1 LRVLKHNK
9 AVMIGG
15 FVLILFFGAAIFAD
29 QLAPYDPLKTSSE
42 TFESPSRKFLF
53 GTDDLGRDIFSGVIH
68 GAQTSILVGV
78 SVALLSGLIGVF
90 VGAIAGYAGGAW
102 DDFLMR
108 LTELFLIPPQF
119 FLALVIVGAAIFADQ
134 LAPYD
139 PLKTSS
145 ETFESPSR
153 KFLFGTDDLGRDIF
167 SGVIHGA
174 QTSILVGVS
183 VALLSG
189 LIGVFVGAIAG
200 YAGGAWDDFL
210 MRLTELFLI
219 PPQFFLALVIAALFG
234 SSLFNIILI
243 LTITGWTTM
252 ARLVRAEVLSL
263 KERSFVEASKAMGAS
278 PARILFHDIL
288 PNASPLI
295 ITKMILMV
303 GGVILLEAGLEFVG
317 LGDANHISWG
327 YMLHNGQHFIRD
339 GWWIIAFP
347 SLALA
352 ALVLALNVVGDA
364 LNSALNPKA
373 RGTS

>member
-1 LRVLKHNK
+1 MWRVLKHNK
-9 AVMIGG
+9 TTTVSAI
-15 FVLILFFGAAIFAD
+15 VLIIFFGAAIFAD
-29 QLAPYDPLKTSSE
+29 QIAPFDPLKTSNE
-42 TFESPSRKFLF
+42 TFQTPSRKFLF
-53 GTDDLGRDIFSGVIH
+53 GTDDLGRDVFSGVIH

-90 VGAIAGYAGGAW
+90 VGAVAGFAGG
-102 DDFLMR
+102 
-108 LTELFLIPPQF
+108 
-119 FLALVIVGAAIFADQ
+119 V
-134 LAPYD
+134 
-139 PLKTSS
+139 
-145 ETFESPSR
+145 
-153 KFLFGTDDLGRDIF
+153 
-167 SGVIHGA
+167 
-174 QTSILVGVS
+174 
-183 VALLSG
+183 
-189 LIGVFVGAIAG
+189 
-200 YAGGAWDDFL
+200 WDDFL

-234 SSLFNIILI
+234 STLLNIILI

-295 ITKMILMV
+295 ITKMVLMV

-317 LGDANHISWG
+317 LGDANQISWG

-352 ALVLALNVVGDA
+352 ALVLALNIVGDA
-364 LNSALNPKA
+364 LNSALNPNAKSA
-373 RGTS
+373 YLKSS

>member
-1 LRVLKHNK
+1 MTTNDKTKSQNTLAAENLWRVLKHNK
-9 AVMIGG
+9 SAMVGAIVMM
-15 FVLILFFGAAIFAD
+15 LFFAAAIFAD
-29 QLAPYDPLKTSSE
+29 QIAPFDPLKTSNE
-42 TFESPSRKFLF
+42 TFQSPSGKFLF
-53 GTDDLGRDIFSGVIH
+53 GTDDLGRDVFSGVIY

-78 SVALLSGLIGVF
+78 SVAFLSGLIGVF

-119 FLALVIVGAAIFADQ
+119 FLALI
-134 LAPYD
+134 
-139 PLKTSS
+139 
-145 ETFESPSR
+145 
-153 KFLFGTDDLGRDIF
+153 
-167 SGVIHGA
+167 
-174 QTSILVGVS
+174 
-183 VALLSG
+183 
-189 LIGVFVGAIAG
+189 
-200 YAGGAWDDFL
+200 
-210 MRLTELFLI
+210 
-219 PPQFFLALVIAALFG
+219 IAALFG

-243 LTITGWTTM
+243 LTVTGWTTM

-278 PARILFHDIL
+278 PARILFREIL

-295 ITKMILMV
+295 ITKMVLMV

-317 LGDANHISWG
+317 LGDANQISWG

-339 GWWIIAFP
+339 TWWIIAFP

-364 LNSALNPKA
+364 LNTALNPKA
-373 RGTS
+373 RSAYIDKAV

>member
-1 LRVLKHNK
+1 MTTNDKIKSQNTLAAENLWRVLKHDK
-9 AVMIGG
+9 SAMVGAI
-15 FVLILFFGAAIFAD
+15 VLMLFFAAAIFAD
-29 QLAPYDPLKTSSE
+29 QIAPFDPLKTSNE
-42 TFESPSRKFLF
+42 TFQSPSDKFLF
-53 GTDDLGRDIFSGVIH
+53 GTDDLGRDVFSGVIH

-78 SVALLSGLIGVF
+78 SVAFLSGIIGVL
-90 VGAIAGYAGGAW
+90 VGAIAGFAGGAW

-119 FLALVIVGAAIFADQ
+119 FLALI
-134 LAPYD
+134 
-139 PLKTSS
+139 
-145 ETFESPSR
+145 
-153 KFLFGTDDLGRDIF
+153 
-167 SGVIHGA
+167 
-174 QTSILVGVS
+174 
-183 VALLSG
+183 
-189 LIGVFVGAIAG
+189 
-200 YAGGAWDDFL
+200 
-210 MRLTELFLI
+210 
-219 PPQFFLALVIAALFG
+219 IAALFG

-278 PARILFHDIL
+278 PARILFREIL

-295 ITKMILMV
+295 ITKMVLMV

-317 LGDANHISWG
+317 LGDANQISWG

-364 LNSALNPKA
+364 LNSALNPKTRSA
-373 RGTS
+373 YIDKAV

>member
-1 LRVLKHNK
+1 MTTNDKIKSQNTVAAENFRRVLKHNK
-9 AVMIGG
+9 AAMIGAV
-15 FVLILFFGAAIFAD
+15 VLMLFLAAAIFAD
-29 QLAPYDPLKTSSE
+29 QIAPYDPLKTSNE
-42 TFESPSRKFLF
+42 TFQTPSGKFLF
-53 GTDDLGRDIFSGVIH
+53 GTDDLGRDVFSGVIY

-78 SVALLSGLIGVF
+78 SVALLSSLIGVF
-90 VGAIAGYAGGAW
+90 VGAIAG
-102 DDFLMR
+102 F
-108 LTELFLIPPQF
+108 
-119 FLALVIVGAAIFADQ
+119 
-134 LAPYD
+134 
-139 PLKTSS
+139 
-145 ETFESPSR
+145 
-153 KFLFGTDDLGRDIF
+153 
-167 SGVIHGA
+167 
-174 QTSILVGVS
+174 
-183 VALLSG
+183 
-189 LIGVFVGAIAG
+189 
-200 YAGGAWDDFL
+200 AGGAWDDFL

-278 PARILFHDIL
+278 PARILFQEIL

-295 ITKMILMV
+295 ITKMVLMV

-317 LGDANHISWG
+317 LGDANQISWG

-339 GWWIIAFP
+339 AWWIIAFP

-364 LNSALNPKA
+364 LNSALNPKTRSA
-373 RGTS
+373 YIDKAV

>member
-1 LRVLKHNK
+1 MRILKHNK
-9 AVMIGG
+9 AAMIGV
-15 FVLILFFGAAIFAD
+15 FVLIFFFGAAIFAD
-29 QLAPYDPLKTSSE
+29 QLAPYDPLKTSDE
-42 TFESPSRKFLF
+42 TFEPPSPKFLF

-90 VGAIAGYAGGAW
+90 VGAIAGYAGG
-102 DDFLMR
+102 
-108 LTELFLIPPQF
+108 
-119 FLALVIVGAAIFADQ
+119 V
-134 LAPYD
+134 
-139 PLKTSS
+139 
-145 ETFESPSR
+145 
-153 KFLFGTDDLGRDIF
+153 
-167 SGVIHGA
+167 
-174 QTSILVGVS
+174 
-183 VALLSG
+183 
-189 LIGVFVGAIAG
+189 
-200 YAGGAWDDFL
+200 WDDFL

-234 SSLFNIILI
+234 STIFNLILI
-243 LTITGWTTM
+243 LTITSWTTM

-263 KERSFVEASKAMGAS
+263 KERNFVEASKAMGAS
-278 PARILFHDIL
+278 PMRILFHDIL
-288 PNASPLI
+288 PNAFPLI

-352 ALVLALNVVGDA
+352 ALVLSLNVVGDA
-364 LNSALNPKA
+364 LNSALNPKTRSA
-373 RGTS
+373 HIDKAV

>member
-1 LRVLKHNK
+1 MRVLKHNK

-15 FVLILFFGAAIFAD
+15 FVLILFF
-29 QLAPYDPLKTSSE
+29 
-42 TFESPSRKFLF
+42 
-53 GTDDLGRDIFSGVIH
+53 
-68 GAQTSILVGV
+68 
-78 SVALLSGLIGVF
+78 
-90 VGAIAGYAGGAW
+90 
-102 DDFLMR
+102 
-108 LTELFLIPPQF
+108 
-119 FLALVIVGAAIFADQ
+119 GAAIFADQ

-352 ALVLALNVVGDA
+352 ALVLALNIVGDW
-364 LNSALNPKA
+364 LNSALNPKTRA
-373 RGTS
+373 AYIDKTV

>member
-1 LRVLKHNK
+1 MTNNYQINSRQAFEPRNIWRVLKHNK
-9 AVMIGG
+9 TTTFGAI
-15 FVLILFFGAAIFAD
+15 VLIIFFGAAIFANGI
-29 QLAPYDPLKTSSE
+29 APFDPLKTSNE
-42 TFESPSRKFLF
+42 TFQSPSSKFLF

-78 SVALLSGLIGVF
+78 SVALMSGLIGVF
-90 VGAIAGYAGGAW
+90 VGAVAGFAGG
-102 DDFLMR
+102 
-108 LTELFLIPPQF
+108 
-119 FLALVIVGAAIFADQ
+119 V
-134 LAPYD
+134 
-139 PLKTSS
+139 
-145 ETFESPSR
+145 
-153 KFLFGTDDLGRDIF
+153 
-167 SGVIHGA
+167 
-174 QTSILVGVS
+174 
-183 VALLSG
+183 
-189 LIGVFVGAIAG
+189 
-200 YAGGAWDDFL
+200 WDDFL

-295 ITKMILMV
+295 ITKMVLMV

-317 LGDANHISWG
+317 LGDAKQISWG

-373 RGTS
+373 KSAYLKNS